1 MKFVPEQIPLL
12 KEISPNFIDFKTIM
26 KTPNRIKD
34 YLNKFNNNNE
44 EYIETIANL
53 IKNDES
59 LSHI

>member
-1 MKFVPEQIPLL
+1 
-12 KEISPNFIDFKTIM
+12 M
-26 KTPNRIKD
+26 KTPNRIKY

-44 EYIETIANL
+44 EYIETIGNL